1 LARSIIHAGKRKKE
15 TDPLRSAWH
24 ILEEWVEINRRQIL
38 MICGVAVGV
47 GLLFAL
53 AYYFMDYRREVRL
66 AAFAVA
72 YDKFTAEVVE
82 GAAPETTVPGK
93 VTYPDE
99 ATKYADAAAAFEA
112 LAEDYSAYAEL
123 GRYYAALCYLHTDA
137 EKGAKMLADLGN
149 GSSDV
154 ARQAQ
159 LAHGE
164 YALKTGDYAAAEAAF
179 QKLADD
185 PGPVP
190 RLFVLNSLAVAK
202 ERLAKPAEA
211 AALYKEVVSVDRDS
225 QVGTAAEKGLQRV
238 DPAAAAA
245 LPAKSAAGPGGGLAH
260 TQSSSP
266 GLPGGT
272 K

>member
-1 LARSIIHAGKRKKE
+1 
-15 TDPLRSAWH
+15 
-24 ILEEWVEINRRQIL
+24 
-38 MICGVAVGV
+38 
-47 GLLFAL
+47 
-53 AYYFMDYRREVRL
+53 
-66 AAFAVA
+66 
-72 YDKFTAEVVE
+72 
-82 GAAPETTVPGK
+82 
-93 VTYPDE
+93 
-99 ATKYADAAAAFEA
+99 
-112 LAEDYSAYAEL
+112 
-123 GRYYAALCYLHTDA
+123 
-137 EKGAKMLADLGN
+137 MLADLGN